1 MNFILTSN
9 IKDNDTLR
17 RSYNS
22 LAEKTFGLSF
32 EEFYQNGYWTDKYIP
47 YSLVDNGKVIANA
60 SVNIIKFLYYGQEKL
75 CLQISTVM
83 TDIDYRNQGLSK
95 YLIEKILKEWKEKC
109 DSIYLFANDS
119 VLDFYP
125 KFGFEKVIEYQCS
138 SLITPTEGRVKK
150 LDMDSADDRALLKR
164 YYAKSNPYSALSMED
179 NYGLLMFYCT
189 SSMKDYIY
197 FLEDFDTVII
207 ASNENEVLTCYDVFG
222 SGDHALLDVVSRVA
236 EPQIYTVVFG
246 FTPAENVTFNS
257 QILEEEDT
265 TLFVLKGKENFFVK
279 NQIMFP
285 VLSHA

>member
-75 CLQISTVM
+75 FLQISTVM

-207 ASNENEVLTCYDVFG
+207 ASNENEVLTCYDVLG
-222 SGDHALLDVVSRVA
+222 SGDHALLGVVSRVA
-236 EPQIYTVVFG
+236 ESRIRTVVFG
-246 FTPAENVTFNS
+246 FTLAENATFNS

-265 TLFVLKGKENFFVK
+265 TLFVLKGKDNLFVN
-279 NQIMFP
+279 NQMMFP
-285 VLSHA
+285 ILSHA